1 MSTSQLMLI
10 GAHLLLWLFS
20 NMPHLLPAVQQNN
33 SSKSLAWRVHNDAP
47 SDSTQPPSPGRLDLW
62 VTSHFIHIRCYLL
75 LVLQMLLSLSMVMTT
90 LKCDKCMFFN
100 DYLLDKRLHIGGGCK
115 VPINLH
121 WDITKITALWF
132 SRCVTFCCPNTSS
145 HSMFLEML
153 CACCVEIVCYIFI
166 SLHWIGSLML
176 GSYLDA
182 LANNL
187 SLSLYI
193 YTHTCIHKKLSR
205 SFLIFSFFF
214 FLGVF
219 FLLHHFAEFVKAA
232 NFIIIIIL
240 SVADKWNGL

>member
-1 MSTSQLMLI
+1 MNSASQVHGVNLQLVLWMVLSSYLTSDPKMLVCAARPHARTIERVVGI
-10 GAHLLLWLFS
+10 GFQPGLDPAILQRGSLTAL
-20 NMPHLLPAVQQNN
+20 AVQQHAPLIA
-33 SSKSLAWRVHNDAP
+33 SGSAKQFIKVFSLEGSQRCTIRFNPTSIARKIGPVSHLTFHPYQVLLAAGAADA
-47 SDSTQPPSPGRLDLW
+47 
-62 VTSHFIHIRCYLL
+62 
-75 LVLQMLLSLSMVMTT
+75 LVSI
-90 LKCDKCMFFN
+90 
-100 DYLLDKRLHIGGGCK
+100 YG
-115 VPINLH
+115 
-121 WDITKITALWF
+121 
-132 SRCVTFCCPNTSS
+132 VTFCCPNTSS

-240 SVADKWNGL
+240 SVADK

>member
-1 MSTSQLMLI
+1 MNACSLMIICLI
-10 GAHLLLWLFS
+10 KGFISEAAAKCPLTYIEIS
-20 NMPHLLPAVQQNN
+20 P
-33 SSKSLAWRVHNDAP
+33 KSLHFG
-47 SDSTQPPSPGRLDLW
+47 SPG
-62 VTSHFIHIRCYLL
+62 
-75 LVLQMLLSLSMVMTT
+75 
-90 LKCDKCMFFN
+90 
-100 DYLLDKRLHIGGGCK
+100 
-115 VPINLH
+115 
-121 WDITKITALWF
+121 
-132 SRCVTFCCPNTSS
+132 VTFCCPNTSS

-240 SVADKWNGL
+240 SVADK